1 MDVLPFHPY
10 LPRSERTSE
19 VVHSFFLQKVPLVE
33 TLPWIGGVH
42 VPKRTLREF
51 ISKMRRERVNR
62 VPSLHWIVEEPM
74 EKRWGSDNEQI
85 WIFICPYVLE
95 RVERQELQ
103 RRQKWEGPVSQ
114 TTVNQV
120 SVKVES
126 LRSPRW
132 TFQGVSDRSSEEI
145 NEVLFTKEKDVVQ
158 VSRGSMGLETLEREV
173 FR

>member
-1 MDVLPFHPY
+1 M
-10 LPRSERTSE
+10 
-19 VVHSFFLQKVPLVE
+19 
-33 TLPWIGGVH
+33 
-42 VPKRTLREF
+42 
-51 ISKMRRERVNR
+51 
-62 VPSLHWIVEEPM
+62 
-74 EKRWGSDNEQI
+74 
-85 WIFICPYVLE
+85 
-95 RVERQELQ
+95 
-103 RRQKWEGPVSQ
+103 SQ